1 MLGAPARAFHRRGSG
16 ARWAVGSGW
25 TPRKAKGRASPS
37 SCRSPPT
44 SLEWW
49 FEWTECGVHNDAVT
63 RVLVIDDEAPIRL
76 LYRVNLEAE
85 GMEVLEARDGERTR
99 AGADGAPG
107 CDPPR
112 RHDARARRLG
122 RGGGTDRRRRDA
134 RHSDR
139 LPHRAC
145 GLRDRARGLE
155 LGGVDYVTKPFNP
168 TELASMDAAPG
179 PGSGGESPRYGT
191 RRSPSCASSSTS
203 ERDTTSSLGCSS
215 AWLERWLWE
224 PEAGG
229 SDPPPPPIPAGDVQG
244 SGNSTVSFLLP
255 VPSGTRS
262 RNTRR
267 PRRTRSPA
275 RRPS

>member
-1 MLGAPARAFHRRGSG
+1 MPSRCASSTAVRGSQRPSGRGSFGSSTVAISHATMLGAPASG
-16 ARWAVGSGW
+16 FSSQRVWCARWAVGSGW

-49 FEWTECGVHNDAVT
+49 FGVDGDGVHNDAVT

-76 LYRVNLEAE
+76 LTASTSKRRGWRCSRRAT
-85 GMEVLEARDGERTR
+85 AR
-99 AGADGAPG
+99 ADSSRRGRAPG

-145 GLRDRARGLE
+145 G
-155 LGGVDYVTKPFNP
+155 
-168 TELASMDAAPG
+168 
-179 PGSGGESPRYGT
+179 
-191 RRSPSCASSSTS
+191 RSATGR
-203 ERDTTSSLGCSS
+203 EGSSL
-215 AWLERWLWE
+215 A
-224 PEAGG
+224 A
-229 SDPPPPPIPAGDVQG
+229 
-244 SGNSTVSFLLP
+244 ST
-255 VPSGTRS
+255 T
-262 RNTRR
+262 
-267 PRRTRSPA
+267 
-275 RRPS
+275 